1 MARRTRVQ
9 ESWRV
14 DQRATEMR
22 KGSYA
27 ARRQRGVGR
36 MQDGFVEEGTGE
48 GRMRVEKS
56 GG

>member
-1 MARRTRVQ
+1 
-9 ESWRV
+9 
-14 DQRATEMR
+14 MR

-36 MQDGFVEEGTGE
+36 MQDGFVEEGTEE